1 MVPLILAFCSNCLT
15 FIFIKNL
22 TLLDHPKHPL
32 AVKIY
37 SLVKINEKKIIKNLL
52 GNSFPFCLTLF
63 HLIVS
68 NVRSFL
74 QMISMKK
81 GRNYFLKFVIMIS
94 IFFFCCTNNKYK
106 ISMMICMQCKKLKCH
121 HSNTLKI
128 IHLSP
133 FMSAN

>member
-1 MVPLILAFCSNCLT
+1 MRTKAFFQCIFESYKHNCYCRIVQKLVSLILAFCSNCLT

-74 QMISMKK
+74 QMISKYYLLLMKK

-94 IFFFCCTNNKYK
+94 IFFFLLHK
-106 ISMMICMQCKKLKCH
+106 Q
-121 HSNTLKI
+121 
-128 IHLSP
+128 
-133 FMSAN
+133 